1 MHELRCIKNINYKG
15 KICNICNRIISISD
29 EEKHCHCKYCNNL
42 FTKSS
47 IQNHI
52 LLNHE
57 LIKCAKCNNEFTGES
72 YILHTSNMKICP
84 ICELRLFY
92 CEYDEHFK
100 YCASKT
106 TRCDYCKKYITFLKI
121 EEHFYTS
128 HRGKQCPYK
137 IGNFDPSTISTHK
150 NENKEV
156 MASEMEIE
164 KDDDDEDNTNEEK
177 HDDDTND
184 EEEEEELIDNNN
196 NSDEND
202 YDEVKSESEGE
213 NIDDE
218 GDSD

>member
-42 FTKSS
+42 FTKSN

-57 LIKCAKCNNEFTGES
+57 LIKCVKCNNEFTGES
-72 YILHTSNMKICP
+72 YILHTSNKKICP
-84 ICELRLFY
+84 ICEMRLFY

-128 HRGKQCPYK
+128 HRGKECPYK

-156 MASEMEIE
+156 MSSEMEIE
-164 KDDDDEDNTNEEK
+164 KDDDD
-177 HDDDTND
+177 DTND
-184 EEEEEELIDNNN
+184 DEDEEELIDNNN